1 MDKHE
6 ISSYSEGLNERVSHY
21 LTKTTIIINMMIQNK
36 MLERI
41 QLTLSHEDLG
51 EEPKWITV
59 VSNKILEVK
68 SSIESAEL
76 ETKYLLE
83 ELLKIYEVLN
93 AENYT
98 TFRTDLQ
105 KTVMSL
111 KKEAWDTF
119 KMKKTNNFKSL
130 VLRKSQRNNE
140 AVMAQFMEIMNK
152 DEILETD
159 FKEAMEVLEQLS

>member
-1 MDKHE
+1 
-6 ISSYSEGLNERVSHY
+6 
-21 LTKTTIIINMMIQNK
+21 MMIQNK

-51 EEPKWITV
+51 EEPEWITV

-111 KKEAWDTF
+111 NKEAWDTF

-130 VLRKSQRNNE
+130 VLRKSQRNKNSE
-140 AVMAQFMEIMNK
+140 RKSDNQHRDI
-152 DEILETD
+152 
-159 FKEAMEVLEQLS
+159 FKQNVYVFFQHSELLNTKI